1 MFKQSTSELLKVFQ
15 EIPVLRKFRTDGR
28 MGELEVLGSARRGA
42 PMEVEGEDGEVSE
55 DRGKL
60 G

>member
-1 MFKQSTSELLKVFQ
+1 M
-15 EIPVLRKFRTDGR
+15 LRKFRTDGR
-28 MGELEVLGSARRGA
+28 MGELEVLGLARRGA

-55 DRGKL
+55 DKGKL